1 MVRAVRQL
9 DSFGHYAWVNF
20 AGKETAGQGLEAIV
34 TVQILT
40 AAVAV
45 VAAVIQR
52 NG

>member
-1 MVRAVRQL
+1 MMRAMPQL
-9 DSFGHYAWVNF
+9 DSFGHYALVKF

-34 TVQILT
+34 TLQILT
-40 AAVAV
+40 AEVTV